1 MNKSLWM
8 ATLLASSFFAHAQD
22 YFAPLDSIVKTYEG
36 KDVPGFSVRILKDGK
51 TLYNNHV
58 GYANLEK
65 HTKITDESVFNLGS
79 TSKQFTAAC
88 IVLLHQQG
96 KLNLNDN
103 LRKYIP
109 EFPAYAEKITLLNLL
124 THTSGLKDYLILAT
138 IQGDENE
145 EYTNAQIKE
154 MMVALQPDFAPGEK
168 WNYCNTG
175 YWCLAQIVEKVSG
188 KSIGEFARKNIFK
201 PLGMKNTAYYL
212 RPANDIKNKA
222 IGYEKNN
229 NVYTP
234 TNPDERAI
242 AGAGVYSTLGDL
254 EKWLVEM
261 QTHRVFGDAF
271 WKSMTEDDAY
281 KNESLTYTKGL
292 FIYPYRTKTMINHGG
307 DVSGYHPFL
316 GYFPEDKVGLIILT
330 NDDNFKRNDAIIASV
345 DNLLGFKYRYP
356 SKTIGVAPAPATKID
371 FAAYSGKYKVGE
383 DQYVLIEETAG
394 KLVLN
399 YLAEAVHAPLSPTSE
414 PNRFVIEDTPISMVF
429 TDIKDGKAQKIKST
443 EGEEITE
450 LSRVE
455 QMPENPAYKVYEGSY
470 HCTGIK
476 KNITFFTAEG
486 LLYIKLTNGKTDW
499 IVQEEEDSFGTRY
512 GKISFKRDTT
522 GNVTGFT
529 YNHERAKNLE
539 FIKQKSE

>member
-399 YLAEAVHAPLSPTSE
+399 YLAELY
-414 PNRFVIEDTPISMVF
+414 TP
-429 TDIKDGKAQKIKST
+429 
-443 EGEEITE
+443 
-450 LSRVE
+450 
-455 QMPENPAYKVYEGSY
+455 
-470 HCTGIK
+470 H
-476 KNITFFTAEG
+476 
-486 LLYIKLTNGKTDW
+486 
-499 IVQEEEDSFGTRY
+499 
-512 GKISFKRDTT
+512 
-522 GNVTGFT
+522 
-529 YNHERAKNLE
+529 
-539 FIKQKSE
+539 